1 MVRIEKYSSPY
12 MIKNGSPVSC
22 DSSLICNRDKTISY
36 KILSSHEKRSSDD
49 GKLTYTITRM
59 TGIQGIPTTATL
71 ENVGVGKYAEL
82 FNLSPVQVNAKGQ
95 PYVVVSLK
103 EGTDY
108 ATNINYNNLK
118 LRFTFATADGA
129 GEKVDSQALSLRVTQ
144 TALKLTANP
153 TKQTF
158 YQSQSKDRTV
168 EYRIDLTSPANAKL
182 DARNVEVGNI
192 SLWQNALKNQA
203 EDISFRTEDA
213 GRTLVVHVTLKDPA
227 QLAAG
232 RSYTLPLL
240 IRANGSATNMA
251 ATTVNLTLTVQK

>member
-1 MVRIEKYSSPY
+1 M
-12 MIKNGSPVSC
+12 
-22 DSSLICNRDKTISY
+22 
-36 KILSSHEKRSSDD
+36 
-49 GKLTYTITRM
+49 
-59 TGIQGIPTTATL
+59 
-71 ENVGVGKYAEL
+71 
-82 FNLSPVQVNAKGQ
+82 
-95 PYVVVSLK
+95 
-103 EGTDY
+103 
-108 ATNINYNNLK
+108 
-118 LRFTFATADGA
+118 
-129 GEKVDSQALSLRVTQ
+129 TQ

-158 YQSQSKDRTV
+158 YQSQSKDRQV

-213 GRTLVVHVTLKDPA
+213 GRTLVVYVTLKDPA

-240 IRANGSATNMA
+240 IRASGSATNMA